1 MTAMSAT
8 GIPATVRDGSFSQE
22 ITVVSPVI
30 FVKMPL
36 SRPYCGLSTYC
47 QMTATATAEVST
59 GMKKTV
65 RRSGR
70 SRRAAASII
79 TASGKVISRLSGST
93 MKANTKVTID
103 GGVERLGQ
111 LDGFEKSKSCW
122 KFSRPTKGLSPP
134 SPPMLAPSRR
144 GL

>member
-1 MTAMSAT
+1 M
-8 GIPATVRDGSFSQE
+8 PATVRDGSFSHE
-22 ITVVSPVI
+22 ITVVSPVT

-36 SRPYCGLSTYC
+36 SRPYCGLSTNC

-65 RRSGR
+65 RSSGR

-79 TASGKVISRLSGST
+79 TASGRVISRLSGST
-93 MKANTKVTID
+93 MKAKTKVTMTA
-103 GGVERLGQ
+103 VWNVWVSW
-111 LDGFEKSKSCW
+111 DGFEKSKSCW